1 MKNRVCE
8 ILNIQYPV
16 IQGPMA
22 WITSSGLVAAVSN
35 AGGLGVLG
43 TSADFTEMIKD
54 LSANVEEMRK
64 TIRRTRTLTD
74 KPFGIN
80 VFPAAADPYG
90 FSKAMIALAKE
101 EGVNILVVAG
111 NVSPDEIKQWKK
123 DGFIV
128 IMREANPTVRG
139 AQLAEAA
146 GADIIVATG
155 CDEGGCMPYLSTGT
169 TAITALLADA
179 VKIPVLAAG
188 GIVNAKLAKAAQ
200 VVGAEGVFVGTRF
213 TMSKECRAADAT
225 KQDILNTHPDDYI
238 VFTQSGGT
246 CKWRTTPH
254 KYGKEG
260 LEANR
265 RGDLNPPSGSFYY
278 GMLKGD
284 MDAGVNTISNT
295 SSLIKSI
302 DSCEDIVKELGEVF
316 MKSSNTVDF
325 LSLAKS
331 RYSER
336 FYAPTPI
343 EQEKLDKIIE
353 AGRIAPTARN
363 CQPQHFYI
371 IRSQEGL
378 AKLKTVTKYHYNAP
392 AMILVCYDMQKVW
405 KFDMDRNHPN
415 YNSGEQD
422 GSIAATSMM
431 FEAESL
437 GVHSVWVRD
446 FDSKTA
452 AETFG
457 LPDNMMPVMLLGL
470 GYPNDRAKPAA
481 WHFQKNPVEDFVTE
495 L

>member
-1 MKNRVCE
+1 MKNRVCD

-22 WITSSGLVAAVSN
+22 WITSSDLVAAVSN

-43 TSADFTEMIKD
+43 TSADFTEMIKGIPE
-54 LSANVEEMRK
+54 NVEEMRK
-64 TIRRTRTLTD
+64 TIRRTKTLTD

-80 VFPAAADPYG
+80 VFPAAGDPYG
-90 FSKAMIALAKE
+90 FSKAMIELAKE
-101 EGVNILVVAG
+101 EGVKILVVAG
-111 NVSPDEIKQWKK
+111 GVSPDEIKQWKK

-128 IMREANPTVRG
+128 IMREDNPTVRG
-139 AQLAEAA
+139 AQLAEEA

-155 CDEGGCMPYLSTGT
+155 CDEGGCMPHLSTGT

-200 VVGAEGVFVGTRF
+200 IVGAEGVFVGTRF

-225 KQDILNTHPDDYI
+225 KQDILKTHPDDYI
-238 VFTQSGGT
+238 VFTQSGGH

-254 KYGKEG
+254 KHGKEG
-260 LEANR
+260 IEANK
-265 RGDLNPPSGSFYY
+265 RGDLNPPCGSFYY

-295 SSLIKSI
+295 ASLIKSI
-302 DSCEDIVKELGEVF
+302 DSCEEIVKELAAPF
-316 MKSSNTVDF
+316 IQNNSADF
-325 LSLAKS
+325 FELVKS

-343 EQEKLDKIIE
+343 EQDKLDKIIE

-371 IRSQEGL
+371 IRSQDGL
-378 AKLKTVTKYHYNAP
+378 AKLKSVTKYHYNAP
-392 AMILVCYDMQKVW
+392 AMILVCYDIQKVW
-405 KFDMDRNHPN
+405 KFDMDRNYPN

-431 FEAESL
+431 F
-437 GVHSVWVRD
+437 
-446 FDSKTA
+446 A
-452 AETFG
+452 AE
-457 LPDNMMPVMLLGL
+457 
-470 GYPNDRAKPAA
+470 A
-481 WHFQKNPVEDFVTE
+481 
-495 L
+495 

>member
-1 MKNRVCE
+1 MKNRVCD

-22 WITSSGLVAAVSN
+22 WITSSDLVAAVSN

-43 TSADFTEMIKD
+43 TSADFTEMIKGIPE
-54 LSANVEEMRK
+54 NVEEMRK
-64 TIRRTRTLTD
+64 TIRRTKTLTD

-80 VFPAAADPYG
+80 VFPAAGDPYG
-90 FSKAMIALAKE
+90 FSKAMIELAKE
-101 EGVNILVVAG
+101 EGVKILVVAG
-111 NVSPDEIKQWKK
+111 NVSPDEIRQWKK

-128 IMREANPTVRG
+128 IMREDNPTVRG
-139 AQLAEAA
+139 AQLAEDA

-155 CDEGGCMPYLSTGT
+155 CDEGGCMPHLSTGM

-188 GIVNAKLAKAAQ
+188 GIVNAKLAQAAQ
-200 VVGAEGVFVGTRF
+200 IVGAEGVFVGTRF

-225 KQDILNTHPDDYI
+225 KQDILKTHPDDYI
-238 VFTQSGGT
+238 VFTQSGGH

-260 LEANR
+260 IEANK
-265 RGDLNPPSGSFYY
+265 RGDLNPPCGSFYY

-295 SSLIKSI
+295 ASLIKSI
-302 DSCEDIVKELGEVF
+302 DSCEDIVKELAAPFVQN
-316 MKSSNTVDF
+316 NTNDF
-325 LSLAKS
+325 FELAKN

-336 FYAPTPI
+336 YYDPRPI
-343 EQEKLDKIIE
+343 EQDKLDRIIE
-353 AGRIAPTARN
+353 VGRIAPTACN
-363 CQPQHFYI
+363 YQPQHFYI
-371 IRSQEGL
+371 IRSQDGL
-378 AKLKTVTKYHYNAP
+378 EKLKKVTRFHYNAP
-392 AMILVCYDMQKVW
+392 MMILICYDIHKVW
-405 KFDMDRNHPN
+405 KFDMDRNFPN

-422 GSIAATSMM
+422 CSIAATSMM
-431 FEAESL
+431 FEAEAL
-437 GVHSVWVRD
+437 GIHSVWVRG
-446 FDSKTA
+446 FDSKTVT
-452 AETFG
+452 ETYH
-457 LPDNMMPVMLLGL
+457 LPDNMVPVILLAL
-470 GYPNDRAKPAA
+470 GYPNDKTKPSP